1 MRSDT
6 EFRSELRSF
15 VERKAKGIPVDD
27 RTPLFAD
34 RILRSVH
41 LPELILLLE
50 RLRGAPVDVER
61 LQPGDVG
68 CIDVMVQ
75 RFWETP

>member
-6 EFRSELRSF
+6 EFRAELHSF
-15 VERKAKGIPVDD
+15 VQRKGKGVPVTD

-50 RLRGAPVDVER
+50 RLRGAPIDVER
-61 LQPGDVG
+61 LQLGDVG

-75 RFWETP
+75 RFREAP